1 MQSMKT
7 FHSIVTLVLLASLAP
22 GAVAAGQPLEIDPAK
37 TNAPISKYIYGQ
49 FIEHLGHCIY
59 SGIWAEMLQDRKF
72 GYPITDKYNPWA
84 TKDDPMWNT
93 GPFRYLNASPWRVV
107 GPPGTVTMDTNLPF
121 TGAQSPKVQLPGSGS
136 PVGISQEELAVV
148 KGKTYTGRIILRGD
162 SSAAPIIVQI
172 RQDDGTVLTE
182 SIKKLSIAFETYPI
196 KFTASHSST
205 NAVLSILS
213 KGKGSFVI
221 GAVSLMPSDNV
232 KGWRSDTLALLKE
245 LDATVY
251 RWPGGNFV
259 SGYNF
264 RDGLGDR
271 DHRPPRANPAWT
283 GMEPNDVGIDEFM
296 ELMRM
301 IKAEPYISINT
312 GLGTAQQ
319 AADEVEYVNGST
331 NTPLGRLRAS
341 LGHPKPYNVK
351 YWAVGNEMFGTWQLG
366 YMTIDKYLPKHNQVA
381 AAMWKVDPSLQLV
394 GVGDIGTSTP
404 MGFWSEVMLRNCASN
419 MTLISEHN
427 YSKEKTNLV
436 EHVEQLSQAIHKV
449 AQAHLQYLR
458 DIPGLANR
466 KIGVVMDEW
475 NYWYGDYIYG
485 ELGVQYHLKDA
496 LGVAEGLHEYYRNSD
511 LFYMANYAQTVNVIG
526 AIKTSPTAA
535 AFDATAL
542 PLVLY
547 RHHFGTIPIQLP
559 EKTGHLDISA
569 AWTADKKAIT
579 IAVVNPEN
587 EDRQLAIDWSG
598 ITFKNKADQWLIHN
612 PDPQSH
618 NEPGKKPAI
627 AIVAS
632 QVKTDGR
639 QLTAPA
645 LSVVLWRLDLR

>member
-1 MQSMKT
+1 
-7 FHSIVTLVLLASLAP
+7 
-22 GAVAAGQPLEIDPAK
+22 
-37 TNAPISKYIYGQ
+37 
-49 FIEHLGHCIY
+49 
-59 SGIWAEMLQDRKF
+59 
-72 GYPITDKYNPWA
+72 
-84 TKDDPMWNT
+84 
-93 GPFRYLNASPWRVV
+93 
-107 GPPGTVTMDTNLPF
+107 
-121 TGAQSPKVQLPGSGS
+121 
-136 PVGISQEELAVV
+136 
-148 KGKTYTGRIILRGD
+148 
-162 SSAAPIIVQI
+162 
-172 RQDDGTVLTE
+172 
-182 SIKKLSIAFETYPI
+182 
-196 KFTASHSST
+196 
-205 NAVLSILS
+205 
-213 KGKGSFVI
+213 
-221 GAVSLMPSDNV
+221 
-232 KGWRSDTLALLKE
+232 
-245 LDATVY
+245 
-251 RWPGGNFV
+251 
-259 SGYNF
+259 
-264 RDGLGDR
+264 
-271 DHRPPRANPAWT
+271 
-283 GMEPNDVGIDEFM
+283 MEPNDVGIDEFM